1 MTGKAHLRHKIE
13 RIKERL
19 AVALVLILAVALW
32 LAIGWMCW
40 TVIKSP
46 P

>member
-1 MTGKAHLRHKIE
+1 MTARAHLRHKIE

-19 AVALVLILAVALW
+19 AVALVLGLSAALW

-40 TVIKSP
+40 SVIKSP

>member
-1 MTGKAHLRHKIE
+1 MTSKAHRQHKIQ

-19 AVALVLILAVALW
+19 AVALVLGLSAALW

-40 TVIKSP
+40 IVSKAP
-46 P
+46 L

>member
-1 MTGKAHLRHKIE
+1 MTEKAHRRHKIE

-19 AVALVLILAVALW
+19 ALAFVLILSTALW

-40 TVIKSP
+40 IVSKAP
-46 P
+46 L

>member
-19 AVALVLILAVALW
+19 AVALVLILAAALW
-32 LAIGWMCW
+32 LAIGWMCLS
-40 TVIKSP
+40 VIKSP

>member
-1 MTGKAHLRHKIE
+1 MTARAHLRHKIE
-13 RIKERL
+13 CLKRTL
-19 AVALVLILAVALW
+19 ALAAVFGLSAALW

-40 TVIKSP
+40 SVIKSP

>member
-1 MTGKAHLRHKIE
+1 MTARAHLRRKIQ

-19 AVALVLILAVALW
+19 ALAFVLGLSAALW

-40 TVIKSP
+40 IVAKAP
-46 P
+46 L